1 MTSGEKMLYKLRR
14 GIYYQEKENNW
25 IENFKK
31 EALEELQ
38 KYSNEKPTLF
48 RKEKNMDGEKI
59 KILQDDQDGVYADNG
74 IYYTWAEIEIDDNP
88 EYAYIKAKP
97 APKLIKFKCKPTYNF
112 QSIEFEIEVS
122 EDYLEPMFSL
132 YRRVV
137 EGLISVTPD
146 QPKNGV
152 TAKPAS
158 EKQIEIMKKFNIP
171 YQPGISY
178 DQADEKIKESY
189 NRAKNR
195 AY

>member
-1 MTSGEKMLYKLRR
+1 MEK
-14 GIYYQEKENNW
+14 
-25 IENFKK
+25 
-31 EALEELQ
+31 
-38 KYSNEKPTLF
+38 T
-48 RKEKNMDGEKI
+48 KI
-59 KILQDDQDGVYADNG
+59 NIIHEDADGVYTDTG
-74 IYYTWAEIEIDDNP
+74 LYYEWGEIELSKEEENVAYLKPQP
-88 EYAYIKAKP
+88 E
-97 APKLIKFKCKPTYNF
+97 PKLIKFKCKPTYNF
-112 QSIEFEIEVS
+112 QSIEFEIECS
-122 EDYLEPMFSL
+122 DMDLSPMFSL

-178 DQADEKIKESY
+178 EQADEKIKESY